1 MGRGFLHWMARNR
14 GKVGESPAPTSK
26 TFLLRSRPGEACTVM
41 RCLKSG
47 VGGKAGCRVVVN
59 ESQDSNPQEPSASSQ
74 ATEAVQTRWLRD

>member
-1 MGRGFLHWMARNR
+1 MTDRRIRAGGKAWDIFLHWMARNL

-47 VGGKAGCRVVVN
+47 GGG
-59 ESQDSNPQEPSASSQ
+59 
-74 ATEAVQTRWLRD
+74 

>member
-1 MGRGFLHWMARNR
+1 MARNR

-47 VGGKAGCRVVVN
+47 FGKEAGGRFVVK
-59 ESQDSNPQEPSASSQ
+59 ESGPYMV
-74 ATEAVQTRWLRD
+74 AT